1 MRITDILRS
10 IDLFARLSADD
21 LDHLARRIHERAVG
35 ADEVVCRQAEPAD
48 AMFILTSGRIELS
61 TSATNARERSARQL
75 SEGDCFGE
83 IALLSGEQYAETART
98 VTDCRLLVLA
108 KDDFEAL
115 VASRPQL
122 MRNILAAMSRR
133 AAETDRELLAHQ
145 SPGTPPPASGHVY
158 AVFSPRAG
166 AGKTTVAVNIALR
179 LAEFMPGRVA
189 LVDLDLVFDDAAL
202 LLDLSP
208 NRSLGGIPEQDLQ
221 HLDARTLSTCL
232 LEHPSGLRVLVGA
245 TRPEDGERVTG
256 SHVRAALTALKRQF
270 LVTIVD
276 CDSNFG
282 EPVLVAC
289 EAASRV
295 IVLCTPELSTLRD
308 VRDCER
314 VFAQALQLDRK
325 RLSYVFNH
333 PLPVSGLTRQQFE
346 SALERPIAFEVPH
359 AGDAAARAA
368 ATAGSVVRPTG
379 RSPFAHTIERLVRD
393 LRPPEA
399 DSAPGLEPVAPL
411 GPSRANLLTRVLGRR
426 RFVHG

>member
-1 MRITDILRS
+1 MRITDLLRT
-10 IDLFARLSADD
+10 IDLFAHLSADD
-21 LDHLARRIHERAVG
+21 IDHVARRIHERAVG
-35 ADEVVCRQAEPAD
+35 ADEVVFRQAEPAE
-48 AMFILTSGRIELS
+48 AMFIVTSGRIELS
-61 TSATNARERSARQL
+61 TGATNGRERSVRQL

-83 IALLSGEQYAETART
+83 TALLSGEQYAETART
-98 VTDCRLLVLA
+98 VTDCRLLVLP
-108 KDDFEAL
+108 KDEFEAL

-133 AAETDRELLAHQ
+133 AAETDRELLTDQ
-145 SPGTPPPASGHVY
+145 SGGAAPPASGYVY
-158 AVFSPRAG
+158 AVFSPRGG
-166 AGKTTVAVNIALR
+166 AGKTTVAINIAMR
-179 LAEFMPGRVA
+179 LAELMPGRAA

-202 LLDLSP
+202 LLDVNP
-208 NRSLGGIPEQDLQ
+208 NRSLCGIPEGDLQ
-221 HLDARTLSTCL
+221 HLDARTLSSCL
-232 LEHPSGLRVLVGA
+232 LEHASGLRVLVGA

-276 CDSNFG
+276 CGSNFG

-314 VFAQALQLDRK
+314 VFAQALHLDRK

-333 PLPVSGLTRQQFE
+333 PLPVSGLTRVQFE
-346 SALERPIAFEVPH
+346 SALERPIAFEIPH
-359 AGDAAARAA
+359 AGDAPARAA
-368 ATAGSVVRPTG
+368 ATDGSVVRPTG
-379 RSPFAHTIERLVRD
+379 RSPFTHTIERLVRD

-399 DSAPGLEPVAPL
+399 GAADGLEPVAPL
-411 GPSRANLLTRVLGRR
+411 GTPPANLLTRVLGRR
-426 RFVHG
+426 RLVHG